1 MQHDLVTSTSPPRE
15 TAHQQRHRTAAA
27 AAPAGHLRHKRCVT
41 IGAGAVG
48 ATKAVS
54 DSLAAAL
61 VAADTPLWLLGV
73 RCLGSAAAATCAAM
87 AISRLLHQIADRE
100 DAGEVRLRVCRASG
114 SEYRCARFSFGR

>member
-1 MQHDLVTSTSPPRE
+1 MQHDLVSSTSPPRE

-27 AAPAGHLRHKRCVT
+27 APAGHLRCKRCVT
-41 IGAGAVG
+41 TGAGAVG
-48 ATKAVS
+48 ATKVVS

-87 AISRLLHQIADRE
+87 AISRLLHQIADRA
-100 DAGEVRLRVCRASG
+100 DASEVRLRVCRTSG
-114 SEYRCARFSFGR
+114 SEYRPARAFGR